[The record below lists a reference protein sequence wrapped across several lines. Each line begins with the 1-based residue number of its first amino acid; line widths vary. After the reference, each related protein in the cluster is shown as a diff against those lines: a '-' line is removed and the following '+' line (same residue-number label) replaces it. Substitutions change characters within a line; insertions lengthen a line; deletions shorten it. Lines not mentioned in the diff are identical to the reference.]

1 VADIKP
7 FRGLRYDPARVPLAD
22 AFCPPYDVIAP
33 PAADA
38 LRRRSPYNA
47 VHLELPEAPGEAT
60 GDAPS
65 DRYRAAADL
74 LARWRAAGVLR
85 ADDEPTLY
93 LVDQTFTGPDGF
105 ERTRRGFVCLL
116 RLEDFAARVVLPHER
131 THAGPKVDRLDLLRA
146 THANLSQVFLLYP
159 DPEHDVGRALAAAA
173 APSPALEA
181 LDGDGNLCRLRP
193 VTGPVTAQV
202 VALLADRQLL
212 IADGHHRYETALAYR
227 DERRAAGDRGA
238 DWVMACLSSMDDPG
252 LAIFPTHR
260 LLKGVALPPAA
271 ELVARLRAA
280 FDVTEQPGG
289 GALACAPAME
299 RVSRSAGAR
308 KELGLYLP
316 GEGRCFALVARADA
330 SERLVARG
338 LSPALAR
345 LSVTLLAELVFRDAL
360 GLDPDRLEG
369 QLDFAKSV
377 DDAVAGLAGGGYDLA
392 AFLGATPMDEVRAV
406 AERGETMP
414 QKSTYFYP
422 KLLTGLVFNAL

>member
-1 VADIKP
+1 VADIRP

-22 AFCPPYDVIAP
+22 AVCPPYDVIAP
-33 PAADA
+33 AAADA
-38 LRRRSPYNA
+38 LRRRSPCNA
-47 VHLELPEAPGEAT
+47 VHLELPEAPG
-60 GDAPS
+60 DAPG

-74 LARWRAAGVLR
+74 LARWRRGGVLR
-85 ADDEPTLY
+85 VDDEPALY
-93 LVDQTFTGPDGF
+93 LVDQTFTGPDGR

-131 THAGPKVDRLDLLRA
+131 THAGPKVDRLELLRA

-159 DPEHDVGRALAAAA
+159 DPGHDVGRALAAAA
-173 APSPALEA
+173 PPPSPALEA
-181 LDGDGNLCRLRP
+181 LDDEGNLYRLRP
-193 VTGPVTAQV
+193 VTGPVTTQV
-202 VALLADRQLL
+202 TALLADRQLL

-227 DERRAAGDRGA
+227 DERRAAGDQSA

-260 LLKGVALPPAA
+260 LLKGVTLPPAA
-271 ELVARLRAA
+271 ELAARLRAA

-316 GEGRCFALVARADA
+316 REGRCLTLTQHPEAA
-330 SERLVARG
+330 ERLTARG

-360 GLDPDRLEG
+360 GLDPERLEG
-369 QLDFAKSV
+369 HLDFAKSV
-377 DDAVAGLAGGGYDLA
+377 DDAVAELAGGDYELA

-406 AERGETMP
+406 AQRGQTMP